1 MEFVRVYPIGL
12 LAPRAA
18 RHSLDLL
25 IGLVRPAPLMDLR
38 VIVSEFVTNSVRHA
52 GQHDGDPIM
61 VRVDCT
67 EARVRIE
74 VEDGGPGFT
83 PVFPRP
89 ETVDGG
95 STWWT
100 DWPIDGEPDRVV
112 ACGPRSTSRL
122 SPGDPSRRI
131 DASFPRTIAGWPDR
145 RSSAPFPNPRSPRRT
160 SPRRSA

>member
-52 GQHDGDPIM
+52 GQHDGDPIT

-89 ETVDGG
+89 DPERDSRWGLYLVDRLA
-95 STWWT
+95 
-100 DWPIDGEPDRVV
+100 DRWGT
-112 ACGPRSTSRL
+112 GPSGRVWAEVDL
-122 SPGDPSRRI
+122 SPQSG
-131 DASFPRTIAGWPDR
+131 
-145 RSSAPFPNPRSPRRT
+145 
-160 SPRRSA
+160 